1 MDVMHR
7 KILVVDDDPD
17 AVELLRF
24 TLKQAGFRVGTAE
37 NGVTALRK
45 ACSLYPDLIL
55 LDLMMPELDGFAVCE
70 TLRLDPATASIP
82 IILLTAASSEFV
94 RLTGLDS
101 GATEYMTKPFSPRA
115 LIGRVTELLRHAS
128 D

>member
-1 MDVMHR
+1 MRR
-7 KILVVDDDPD
+7 KILIVDDDPD

-37 NGVTALRK
+37 NGVMALRK
-45 ACSLYPDLIL
+45 VCSLRPDLIL

-70 TLRLDPATASIP
+70 TLRRDPVTAAIR

-94 RLTGLDS
+94 RLTALDS
-101 GATEYMTKPFSPRA
+101 GATEYMTKPFSPRH
-115 LIGRVTELLRHAS
+115 LIGRVRKLLQDTTAQTS
-128 D
+128 